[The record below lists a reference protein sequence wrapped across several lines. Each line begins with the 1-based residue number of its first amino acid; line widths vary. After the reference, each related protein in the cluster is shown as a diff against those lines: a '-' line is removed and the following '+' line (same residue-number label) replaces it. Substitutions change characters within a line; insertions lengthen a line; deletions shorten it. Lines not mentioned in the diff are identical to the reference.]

1 MAKSLND
8 ILKVA
13 HDRIRGVHSS
23 TTSDLST
30 GKDPGVDYAPRAA
43 GEQDFIAKHSVQ
55 KWDEPEGNP
64 NYADKLKYSLDKETR
79 HGYTEP
85 KAKKVNESKKAE
97 DTKCNKTPG
106 QTWCPLHEMA
116 DCSKSTTIKED
127 SEYGM
132 ARNELATASRAID
145 RLNAKMGKG
154 EGELEAWVQAK
165 ITKASDYLDTVA
177 DYMESGTIKEA
188 YDDNSTK
195 VSDWSD
201 KKLKWHASDDR
212 KHSSSHV
219 PAWSE
224 LKRRA
229 KTSAPKKTNEEV
241 EEIEELSSALLYRA
255 KQSAQKKAG
264 WLMPGDGGKGDKA
277 WNRVKKFRD
286 AGVAKEKQEKAA
298 VKEEVLDEKMT
309 DMQKKT
315 VKAIQT
321 YRDKAGI
328 AKPSITDTK
337 RSIKF
342 VKQNEEVEQI
352 DELSPATLT
361 SYKAKAAGSEKAL
374 TDKSSTLSV
383 PAKDRN
389 VAAAKANQRRQGMN
403 LATKKLGEEAI
414 DEISKD
420 LTKSYIRKATQDVD
434 NTPEDDDNAT
444 RKLNNRESGIRTAS
458 MKKNA
463 SKYVKVPATEEVVS
477 EVLTKSTTADKTID
491 DFVHSKNPQF
501 AGKSKEKRKQMA
513 LAAYYAKQRNEET
526 DPGFKEGHVPDHQP
540 KLAPKDASTMSKVA
554 AMMAKERES
563 FRQRQAGNTAKLV
576 AANKSGKDS

>member
-13 HDRIRGVHSS
+13 HDRIKGVHAS

-30 GKDPGVDYAPRAA
+30 GKDPGVDYAPRAQ
-43 GEQDFIAKHSVQ
+43 GGQDFIAQHSVQ
-55 KWDEPEGNP
+55 KWDEPDGNP
-64 NYADKLKYSLDKETR
+64 NYADKVKYSLDKETR

-116 DCSKSTTIKED
+116 DCSKSTTIKE
-127 SEYGM
+127 
-132 ARNELATASRAID
+132 
-145 RLNAKMGKG
+145 
-154 EGELEAWVQAK
+154 
-165 ITKASDYLDTVA
+165 
-177 DYMESGTIKEA
+177 A

-224 LKRRA
+224 LRRRA
-229 KTSAPKKTNEEV
+229 KTSAPAPKKTNEEAEQV
-241 EEIEELSSALLYRA
+241 DEVSSALLHRA
-255 KQSAQKKAG
+255 FQKAKKNAG

-286 AGVAKEKQEKAA
+286 AGVAKEKQEKA
-298 VKEEVLDEKMT
+298 VKEEAV
-309 DMQKKT
+309 
-315 VKAIQT
+315 
-321 YRDKAGI
+321 
-328 AKPSITDTK
+328 
-337 RSIKF
+337 
-342 VKQNEEVEQI
+342 N
-352 DELSPATLT
+352 
-361 SYKAKAAGSEKAL
+361 
-374 TDKSSTLSV
+374 
-383 PAKDRN
+383 
-389 VAAAKANQRRQGMN
+389 
-403 LATKKLGEEAI
+403 
-414 DEISKD
+414 
-420 LTKSYIRKATQDVD
+420 
-434 NTPEDDDNAT
+434 
-444 RKLNNRESGIRTAS
+444 
-458 MKKNA
+458 
-463 SKYVKVPATEEVVS
+463 
-477 EVLTKSTTADKTID
+477 EVLTKSTTAGETIS
-491 DFVHSKNPQF
+491 DFVHSKNPKF

-513 LAAYYAKQRNEET
+513 LAAYYAKQNEEKAVKEEVIDEKMDDTQKAAVRAAQNWRQKTGTAKPSISDTKRTIGFIKKNSVAKEEVERVDEISKDLAKNYIKKATQDVDNTPEDDENATKKLNNRESGIRTASMKKNSSKYVKVPATEET

>member
-64 NYADKLKYSLDKETR
+64 NYADNVKYSLEKETK
-79 HGYTEP
+79 HGYTET

-97 DTKCNKTPG
+97 DTKCNKTPV

-224 LKRRA
+224 LRRRA
-229 KTSAPKKTNEEV
+229 KTSAPAPKKTNEEAEQV
-241 EEIEELSSALLYRA
+241 DEVSSALLYRA

-286 AGVAKEKQEKAA
+286 AGVAKEKQEKA
-298 VKEEVLDEKMT
+298 VKEEAVNEISDKLALSYAKGASKSMDTAAAKGSAGHETFMKRSAGQALALDKTNPEHKRLKAKVGTSDANAKDAAYKKAIGEEAIDEKMDDT
-309 DMQKKT
+309 QKAA
-315 VKAIQT
+315 VRAIQNWRQKT
-321 YRDKAGI
+321 GI
-328 AKPSITDTK
+328 AKPSISDTK
-337 RSIKF
+337 RTIGFIKKNS
-342 VKQNEEVEQI
+342 VAKEEVEQ
-352 DELSPATLT
+352 
-361 SYKAKAAGSEKAL
+361 
-374 TDKSSTLSV
+374 V
-383 PAKDRN
+383 
-389 VAAAKANQRRQGMN
+389 
-403 LATKKLGEEAI
+403 

-420 LTKSYIRKATQDVD
+420 LAKNYIKKATQDVD
-434 NTPEDDDNAT
+434 NTPEDDENAT
-444 RKLNNRESGIRTAS
+444 KKLNNRESGIRIAS

-463 SKYVKVPATEEVVS
+463 SKYVKVPAT
-477 EVLTKSTTADKTID
+477 
-491 DFVHSKNPQF
+491 
-501 AGKSKEKRKQMA
+501 
-513 LAAYYAKQRNEET
+513 EET

-554 AMMAKERES
+554 AMMAKEREAMKWQKHALS
-563 FRQRQAGNTAKLV
+563 PTAKLA

>member
-13 HDRIRGVHSS
+13 HDRIKGVHAS

-30 GKDPGVDYAPRAA
+30 GKDPGVDYAPRAQ
-43 GEQDFIAKHSVQ
+43 GGQDFIAQHSVQ

-64 NYADKLKYSLDKETR
+64 NYADKIGYVLKKPEEKR

-224 LKRRA
+224 LRRRA
-229 KTSAPKKTNEEV
+229 KTSAPAPKKTNEEV
-241 EEIEELSSALLYRA
+241 EPVDEVSSALLYRA

-286 AGVAKEKQEKAA
+286 AGVAKEKQEKA
-298 VKEEVLDEKMT
+298 VKEEAVNE
-309 DMQKKT
+309 
-315 VKAIQT
+315 IS
-321 YRDKAGI
+321 DKLALSY
-328 AKPSITDTK
+328 AKGASKSMDT
-337 RSIKF
+337 
-342 VKQNEEVEQI
+342 
-352 DELSPATLT
+352 
-361 SYKAKAAGSEKAL
+361 
-374 TDKSSTLSV
+374 
-383 PAKDRN
+383 
-389 VAAAKANQRRQGMN
+389 AAAKGSAGHETFMKRSAGQALALDKTNPEHKRLKAKVGTSDAN
-403 LATKKLGEEAI
+403 AKDAAYKKAIGEEAI
-414 DEISKD
+414 DEKMDDTQKAAVRAVQNWRQKTGTAKPSISDTKRTIGFIKKNSVAKEEVEQVDEISKD
-420 LTKSYIRKATQDVD
+420 LAKNYIKKATQDVD
-434 NTPEDDDNAT
+434 NTPEDDENAT
-444 RKLNNRESGIRTAS
+444 KKLNNRESGIRTAS

-463 SKYVKVPATEEVVS
+463 SKYVKVPAT
-477 EVLTKSTTADKTID
+477 
-491 DFVHSKNPQF
+491 
-501 AGKSKEKRKQMA
+501 
-513 LAAYYAKQRNEET
+513 EET

-554 AMMAKERES
+554 AMMAKEREAMKWQKHALS
-563 FRQRQAGNTAKLV
+563 PTAKLV

>member
-1 MAKSLND
+1 MAKALKD
-8 ILKVA
+8 ILQQA
-13 HDRIRGVHSS
+13 HDRIKGVHAS
-23 TTSDLST
+23 TTSAAST
-30 GKDPGVDYAPRAA
+30 GKEAGVDYKPKA
-43 GEQDFIAKHSVQ
+43 GAEQDFIAKHSVE
-55 KWDEPEGNP
+55 KWDEPHGNP
-64 NYADKLKYSLDKETR
+64 NYADKVKEAP
-79 HGYTEP
+79 YKKQTEG
-85 KAKKVNESKKAE
+85 VYESKKAE
-97 DTKCNKTPG
+97 DTKCNSTPG
-106 QTWCPLHEMA
+106 QTWCPIHEMA
-116 DCSKSTTIKED
+116 DCSKSTTIKE
-127 SEYGM
+127 
-132 ARNELATASRAID
+132 
-145 RLNAKMGKG
+145 K
-154 EGELEAWVQAK
+154 
-165 ITKASDYLDTVA
+165 
-177 DYMESGTIKEA
+177 

-201 KKLKWHASDDR
+201 KKLKFHASDDR

-224 LKRRA
+224 LRRRA
-229 KTSAPKKTNEEV
+229 KTSAPAPKKTNEEV
-241 EEIEELSSALLYRA
+241 EQVDEVSSALLYRA

-264 WLMPGDGGKGDKA
+264 WLMPGDGGKGDRA

-342 VKQNEEVEQI
+342 VKQNANEEVEQI
-352 DELSPATLT
+352 DELSPTTLT
-361 SYKAKAAGSEKAL
+361 SYKAIAAGSEKAL

-383 PAKDRN
+383 PVKDRN
-389 VAAAKANQRRQGMN
+389 AAAIKANQRRQGMK
-403 LATKKLGEEAI
+403 LATNKLGEDVQI

-420 LTKSYIRKATQDVD
+420 LAKSYMRKATQDVD
-434 NTPEDDDNAT
+434 NTPEDDDKAT
-444 RKLNNRESGIRTAS
+444 KKLNNRESGIRTAS

-477 EVLTKSTTADKTID
+477 EVLTKSTTAGETIS

-501 AGKSKEKRKQMA
+501 TGKSKDKRKQMA
-513 LAAYYAKQRNEET
+513 LAAYYAKQNEET
-526 DPGFKEGHVPDHQP
+526 DPGFAKDSIKEWNAVEPLLGGDQPPRGGSDEAVEMVKAELKALANKAMHLVTQMPNSMHVEPWCQA
-540 KLAPKDASTMSKVA
+540 KIAT
-554 AMMAKERES
+554 AKELVSSVHDYMIYADHKDEEDEQMAAPITLPNMS
-563 FRQRQAGNTAKLV
+563 VDVNTGQNV
-576 AANKSGKDS
+576 

>member
-13 HDRIRGVHSS
+13 HDRIKGVHAS

-30 GKDPGVDYAPRAA
+30 GKDPGVDYAPRAQ
-43 GEQDFIAKHSVQ
+43 GGQDFIAKHSVQ

-64 NYADKLKYSLDKETR
+64 NYTDKVKDAP
-79 HGYTEP
+79 HP
-85 KAKKVNESKKAE
+85 KQSKSVYESKKAE

-116 DCSKSTTIKED
+116 DCSKSTTIKEKD
-127 SEYGM
+127 EGKPGLNFKKIANKAAKEYGSKE
-132 ARNELATASRAID
+132 AGNRVAGAI
-145 RLNAKMGKG
+145 R
-154 EGELEAWVQAK
+154 AK
-165 ITKASDYLDTVA
+165 ILAKE
-177 DYMESGTIKEA
+177 ESIKEA

-224 LKRRA
+224 LRRRA
-229 KTSAPKKTNEEV
+229 KTSAPAPKKTNEEV
-241 EEIEELSSALLYRA
+241 EQIDELSPATLQSYKSKAAGSEKALTDKSSSLSVPAKDRNAAAVKANQRRQGMNLATKKIGEEVEQVDEVSSALLHRA
-255 KQSAQKKAG
+255 FQKAKKNAG

-286 AGVAKEKQEKAA
+286 AGVAKEKQEKA
-298 VKEEVLDEKMT
+298 VKEEVIDEKMDDT
-309 DMQKKT
+309 QKAAVRAAQNWRQKT
-315 VKAIQT
+315 GT
-321 YRDKAGI
+321 
-328 AKPSITDTK
+328 AKPSISDTK
-337 RSIKF
+337 RTIGFIKKNS
-342 VKQNEEVEQI
+342 VAKEEVER
-352 DELSPATLT
+352 
-361 SYKAKAAGSEKAL
+361 
-374 TDKSSTLSV
+374 V
-383 PAKDRN
+383 
-389 VAAAKANQRRQGMN
+389 
-403 LATKKLGEEAI
+403 

-420 LTKSYIRKATQDVD
+420 LAKNYIKKATQDVD
-434 NTPEDDDNAT
+434 NTPEDDENAT
-444 RKLNNRESGIRTAS
+444 KKLNNRESGIRTAS
-458 MKKNA
+458 MKKNS
-463 SKYVKVPATEEVVS
+463 SKYVKVPAT
-477 EVLTKSTTADKTID
+477 
-491 DFVHSKNPQF
+491 
-501 AGKSKEKRKQMA
+501 
-513 LAAYYAKQRNEET
+513 EET